1 MKYFSFQTL
10 KGHYDFICH
19 CQYPWSGTLCDEVGT
34 SCGGDFTEKSGTI
47 VYPEGPQSSK
57 YPPNAKCTW
66 TITVAPG
73 MSVALTFEKFDIEP
87 KHGTRCADYLEIYN
101 GIGTHSSGDLIGQYC
116 GSEKPQKINSE
127 SNKME
132 LIFHSDSHTEA
143 AGFITKWDSAAQ
155 TCGGIKKEKSVNG
168 LDAKS
173 LTSL

>member
-101 GIGTHSSGDLIGQYC
+101 GIGT
-116 GSEKPQKINSE
+116 PQLARFA
-127 SNKME
+127 NKMT
-132 LIFHSDSHTEA
+132 LFNQQH
-143 AGFITKWDSAAQ
+143 
-155 TCGGIKKEKSVNG
+155 
-168 LDAKS
+168 
-173 LTSL
+173 